1 MATDSAADA
10 YSPVPAWRAALG
22 LRAGREWWGLEPPD
36 LRCRK
41 REHGERNV
49 ELLSRHAGERS
60 VLNSSTSHAHSHRK
74 GLIPDAFYR
83 IPTAHAEWGE
93 EVPELHDP
101 HGLFGDLVL
110 VALISKAGRWFI
122 SRNSFITKRSS
133 NHKKL

>member
-1 MATDSAADA
+1 M
-10 YSPVPAWRAALG
+10 PAWRAVLG
-22 LRAGREWWGLEPPD
+22 LRAGHVCWGLEPPD

-49 ELLSRHAGERS
+49 ELLAAGERS

-93 EVPELHDP
+93 EAPELHDT
-101 HGLFGDLVL
+101 HSLFGDLIF
-110 VALISKAGRWFI
+110 VALILDPDCLGP
-122 SRNSFITKRSS
+122 
-133 NHKKL
+133 